1 MCITLTW
8 ATSWLI
14 FFCRFCP
21 WALQLILLSRI
32 NLFSAHSFLDICSY
46 RQEVKLDLQLVKSAL
61 FIRMLTSW
69 KAVQWYFSWLSMM
82 FSKYRIDGMFSIY
95 RIEGTTHIACHMGS
109 YVIFSAHVTTLIFS
123 TWWHEIS
130 VDCRWC
136 LLYGTTQLTLPA
148 TLAVILSA
156 HVTTLIISTAH
167 DLPSLAKEF
176 SIKDSRASTC
186 FLLLMPYQESR
197 SWFPYHS

>member
-1 MCITLTW
+1 MRIIKSDVYNSHVGHVV
-8 ATSWLI
+8 AD

-109 YVIFSAHVTTLIFS
+109 YVMFSAHVTTLIIRKMMAWDISWLPMMFAIWDNSAHIASHIGSYTLSTCHHINNQYS
-123 TWWHEIS
+123 TWF
-130 VDCRWC
+130 
-136 LLYGTTQLTLPA
+136 A
-148 TLAVILSA
+148 
-156 HVTTLIISTAH
+156 IIGQGI
-167 DLPSLAKEF
+167 F
-176 SIKDSRASTC
+176 NQR
-186 FLLLMPYQESR
+186 
-197 SWFPYHS
+197 